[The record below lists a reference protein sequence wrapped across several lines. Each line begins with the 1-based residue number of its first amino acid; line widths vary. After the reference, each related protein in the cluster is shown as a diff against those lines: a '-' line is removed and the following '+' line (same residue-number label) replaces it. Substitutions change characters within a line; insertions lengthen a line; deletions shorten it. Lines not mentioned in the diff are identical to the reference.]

1 MGIRIPLTAAYHAEG
16 VRIATPACGM
26 VRNDRFFDK
35 RYGAFRRRGEGT
47 PPYAWVEGAVCGR
60 RRGVGEI
67 GEAPPAADEA
77 SRFRGSAPIGGH
89 DSGRESAGTT
99 VGNRRPL
106 RGTGSAVRGVY
117 GLPRRSADWFAMTFL
132 EGRVICGARP
142 AGGGGLLCAGWG
154 DLFSIYTQILFFA
167 CYN

>member
-1 MGIRIPLTAAYHAEG
+1 MGIRIPLTAEYRAG
-16 VRIATPACGM
+16 GIRIATPACGL

-99 VGNRRPL
+99 VGSRRPL
-106 RGTGSAVRGVY
+106 RMRCDVQQGGTM
-117 GLPRRSADWFAMTFL
+117 W
-132 EGRVICGARP
+132 GA
-142 AGGGGLLCAGWG
+142 
-154 DLFSIYTQILFFA
+154 
-167 CYN
+167 N